1 MNTRTFLAAG
11 REIKKEAR
19 YLGRKTLE
27 HPLKATAGGLD
38 PLCAWAIHMATMRKY
53 KLVPKPANVNKE
65 VTLTAADG

>member
-38 PLCAWAIHMATMRKY
+38 PLCAWAIHGHDAQIQTS
-53 KLVPKPANVNKE
+53 PK
-65 VTLTAADG
+65 TG